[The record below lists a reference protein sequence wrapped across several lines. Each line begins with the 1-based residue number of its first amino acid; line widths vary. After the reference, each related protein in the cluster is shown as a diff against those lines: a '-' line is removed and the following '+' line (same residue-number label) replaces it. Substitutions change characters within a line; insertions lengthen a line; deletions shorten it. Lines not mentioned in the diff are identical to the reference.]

1 MSAPRGTT
9 PTLVLTFTDTNLDL
23 TTATAVYVTFKYG
36 LMNDKITKTGEDL
49 EVEAKKITVSFSQ
62 AETLNFPEGPMQIQ
76 ANWTG
81 ADGFRAASEIQSF
94 NWSRQLLPEVL

>member
-9 PTLVLTFTDTNLDL
+9 PTLVLTFTDDNLDL
-23 TTATAVYVTFKYG
+23 TSAAGVYVTFKYG
-36 LMNDKITKTGEDL
+36 PNALTKTGEDL
-49 EVEAKKITVSFSQ
+49 TVEAKKITVSFSQ
-62 AETLNFPEGPMQIQ
+62 EETLSFPEGPMQIQ

-81 ADGFRAASEIQSF
+81 ADGFRAASEIQVF